1 LPLSRIGRYNKHAM
15 KTLTEIKQILQAQK
29 PYLAER
35 YGVTEIGVFGSYVRD
50 EQRPD
55 SDVDILIELER
66 PPRIDLIDL
75 VNLEYYLSDLLGVK
89 VDVAIKENL
98 KKRIGKRILNEVV
111 HI

>member
-1 LPLSRIGRYNKHAM
+1 M

-111 HI
+111 HIWALSFWIT

>member
-1 LPLSRIGRYNKHAM
+1 LPLSRIERYNKNVM